1 MGKKFKLLSMSVKC
15 ALNRF
20 VSAKISITVGIDW
33 ETVAEFAGEFMV
45 VSKVGWHGGAE
56 LADGASGGGVV
67 VWADGAGGGG
77 VVVWANDAGG
87 GGVVTLAVGGEGFG
101 RRLRDGPCVG
111 VMAGMVLLLTIC
123 GCWMLVS
130 AVRSQGSY
138 CWSSL
143 FMVPSLP
150 VHRVQS
156 FSS

>member
-20 VSAKISITVGIDW
+20 VSTKISVTIGIDW

-45 VSKVGWHGGAE
+45 ISKVGWHGGAK
-56 LADGASGGGVV
+56 LADGVGGGGVV
-67 VWADGAGGGG
+67 VWADDVGGGG
-77 VVVWANDAGG
+77 VVA
-87 GGVVTLAVGGEGFG
+87 LAVGGEGFG

-111 VMAGMVLLLTIC
+111 VVAGMVLLLTIC